1 VVARDTLP
9 VIPEIRIAIYG
20 LALQDIVDSI
30 TSNIASPSYIPGHP
44 RPIFRCR
51 GAIAL
56 LYTSKTLRAESR
68 HELLPLVVAHT
79 KNSDALARLHR
90 TQFND
95 ETDDYEDWCLED
107 EAAEG
112 RVGAMCVSELAFWRC
127 GPKPLGS
134 LC

>member
-30 TSNIASPSYIPGHP
+30 TSNTASPSYIPGHP

-95 ETDDYEDWCLED
+95 GTDDYKDWCLED

-112 RVGAMCVSELAFWRC
+112 RVGAMCVLELAFWRC